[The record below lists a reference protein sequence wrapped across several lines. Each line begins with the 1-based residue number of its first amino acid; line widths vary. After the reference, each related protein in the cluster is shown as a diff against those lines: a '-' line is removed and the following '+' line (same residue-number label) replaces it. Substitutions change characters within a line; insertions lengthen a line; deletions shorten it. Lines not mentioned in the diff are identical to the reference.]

1 MSWKDEIRK
10 EVSVSDMHEYLQS
23 ELYKIRGGPHGLTKM
38 DIKIK
43 AQSSAVTSFAYL
55 PRP

>member
-38 DIKIK
+38 DIKILELL
-43 AQSSAVTSFAYL
+43 QTIDQQG
-55 PRP
+55 